1 MTTGVDHTHDA
12 EHSTAAAPA
21 SRRVLVAAAPTP
33 PWQDVVR
40 TLQSAGTRC
49 TWVRDTDTPES
60 IAADLSHGHTVLLVD
75 LTPDPIRGM
84 TLLTTCR
91 RQARPMPVVV
101 VAANPSIELARR
113 IRLSGAFYLALDPAD
128 PDEMC
133 AVVNDAF
140 ECLSRNRA
148 GSSQYRVK
156 PRVLV
161 VDDDLD
167 FVTSITTLLE
177 AEGYAVSQAR
187 SGRDALEKIRSEP
200 PDLVVLDIIMEYDSS
215 GYEVTE
221 ALKLGRA
228 FEPYHRIP
236 ILMVSSIE
244 IDPATRFRMASE
256 VELIT
261 PDGYL
266 TKPLDIPKFLRAV
279 RELLGDTALVAT

>member
-1 MTTGVDHTHDA
+1 MTTGMDKPYDA
-12 EHSTAAAPA
+12 RNSAVG
-21 SRRVLVAAAPTP
+21 RVLVAARPTP

-40 TLQSAGTRC
+40 ALQAGRTDC
-49 TWVRDTDTPES
+49 TWVPGTATPDS
-60 IAADLSHGHTVLLVD
+60 VAAELSRGHAVLLVD
-75 LTPDPIRGM
+75 LAPDPIRGM

-91 RQARPMPVVV
+91 RQARAAPVVV

-113 IRLSGAFYLALDPAD
+113 IRLSGAFYLALDPVTAE
-128 PDEMC
+128 EMC

-140 ECLSRNRA
+140 ECLARNRVRPSHYWA
-148 GSSQYRVK
+148 R
-156 PRVLV
+156 PRILV

-167 FVTSITTLLE
+167 FVTSMTRLLE
-177 AEGYAVSQAR
+177 AEGYVVAQAR
-187 SGRDALEKIRSEP
+187 SGREALEKIRSEP
-200 PDLVVLDIIMEYDSS
+200 PDLIVLDIIMEYDSS

-221 ALKLGRA
+221 ALKAGGA
-228 FEPYHRIP
+228 FEPYRIP

-266 TKPLDIPKFLRAV
+266 TKPLDIPKFLGAV
-279 RELLGDTALVAT
+279 RELLGDTALATT